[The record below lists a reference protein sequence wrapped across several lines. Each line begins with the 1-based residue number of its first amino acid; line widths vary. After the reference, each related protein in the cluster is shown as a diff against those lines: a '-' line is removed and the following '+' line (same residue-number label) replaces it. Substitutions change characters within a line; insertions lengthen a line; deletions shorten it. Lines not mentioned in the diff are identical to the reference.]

1 MHVTKIKCQSYKTC
15 FWYEKE
21 TKSINNDFKH
31 LLDKFSGNL
40 LELVKQKGA
49 YTCKY
54 MDSSKKVFWWQITW

>member
-1 MHVTKIKCQSYKTC
+1 M

-49 YTCKY
+49 YTCEY